1 MERRVIVDD
10 IVPAR
15 HGRAYEVKK
24 GQVLR
29 IYLLEDHQVGD
40 VVFYN
45 ADDYREWFHVGQS
58 WALNLYLETGDARSF
73 RDFYSKPPRENV
85 MLTVLEDTVKNHW
98 GNQGA
103 RCSRRMLDL
112 RGVGAQERS
121 CQENLEEALQPYG
134 LTGDD
139 IGDIFNVFM
148 NVGWD
153 ENGVITRRVPTAKK
167 GGLYRLTGGNE
178 HSHRHLGLP
187 GGQHRQRLSAQTLGC
202 QDIRIGVP
210 TL

>member
-1 MERRVIVDD
+1 MDRKVIVDD
-10 IVPAR
+10 IIPATYA
-15 HGRAYEVKK
+15 RAYDLKE

-45 ADDYREWFHVGQS
+45 ANDYKEWFHAGQS
-58 WALNLYLETGDARSF
+58 WALNQFLGTGDARNF
-73 RDFYSKPPRENV
+73 LNFYSKPPRENV

-103 RCSRRMLDL
+103 RCSRRLLDL
-112 RGVGAQERS
+112 RGDGAQKRS

-153 ENGVITRRVPTAKK
+153 ENGVITLRVPTAKK
-167 GGLYRLTGGNE
+167 GDYIDMRAEMDILTAISACPGDRIVNDYRPKP
-178 HSHRHLGLP
+178 LGVKIF
-187 GGQHRQRLSAQTLGC
+187 Q
-202 QDIRIGVP
+202 
-210 TL
+210 

>member
-1 MERRVIVDD
+1 MDRKVIVDD
-10 IVPAR
+10 VIPAR

-45 ADDYREWFHVGQS
+45 ANDYKEWFHVGQS
-58 WALNLYLETGDARSF
+58 WGLNMYLDTGHARAF
-73 RDFYSKPPRENV
+73 KHFFSKPPRENI

-103 RCSRRMLDL
+103 RCSRRMLEL
-112 RGVGAQERS
+112 RGLGAQDRS
-121 CQENLEEALQPYG
+121 CQENLEEALEPYG

-139 IGDIFNVFM
+139 IGDIFNIFM
-148 NVGWD
+148 NVEWD
-153 ENGVITRRVPTAKK
+153 ENGFVTRKVPTAKK
-167 GGLYRLTGGNE
+167 GDHMDLVAEMDILTAISACPADNVVNDYR
-178 HSHRHLGLP
+178 SKPLGV
-187 GGQHRQRLSAQTLGC
+187 T
-202 QDIRIGVP
+202 IFE
-210 TL
+210 

>member
-1 MERRVIVDD
+1 MDRKVIVDD
-10 IVPAR
+10 IIPAR

-29 IYLLEDHQVGD
+29 IYLVEDHQVGD

-45 ADDYREWFHVGQS
+45 ANDYKEWFHVGQS
-58 WALNLYLETGDARSF
+58 WVLNLALDTGDARSF

-103 RCSRRMLDL
+103 RCSRRSLEL
-112 RGVGAQERS
+112 RGAGTQDRS

-139 IGDIFNVFM
+139 IGDVFNVFM

-167 GGLYRLTGGNE
+167 GDYIDMCAEMDILTAISACPADNIVNDF
-178 HSHRHLGLP
+178 RPKPLGVK
-187 GGQHRQRLSAQTLGC
+187 
-202 QDIRIGVP
+202 IFE
-210 TL
+210 

>member
-1 MERRVIVDD
+1 MERKVIVDD
-10 IVPAR
+10 IIPAR
-15 HGRAYEVKK
+15 YARAYELKK

-29 IYLLEDHQVGD
+29 IYLVEDHQVGD

-45 ADDYREWFHVGQS
+45 ANDYKEWFHAGQS
-58 WALNLYLETGDARSF
+58 WALNQFLDTGHARSF
-73 RDFYSKPPRENV
+73 RHFYSKPPRENV

-103 RCSRRMLDL
+103 RCSRRLLDL
-112 RGVGAQERS
+112 RGDGTQERS
-121 CQENLEEALQPYG
+121 CQENLEEALQSYG

-153 ENGVITRRVPTAKK
+153 ENGVITLRVPTAKK
-167 GGLYRLTGGNE
+167 GDYIDMRAEMDILTAISACPGDRIVNDF
-178 HSHRHLGLP
+178 RPKPLGVK
-187 GGQHRQRLSAQTLGC
+187 
-202 QDIRIGVP
+202 IFE
-210 TL
+210 